1 MAFATIDVTKGITGV
16 TPVANGGT
24 GLTSYTPGK
33 VLQVVSATY
42 SSITTTSS
50 TSYVDTGITVNIT
63 PSATSSKVFVITNIL
78 GINSSS
84 STLSSVN
91 LQLLRDTT
99 QVAETRNVGYQ
110 DTALLNQG
118 ITLQTLDTP
127 NTTSELTYKVQ
138 FSNRIVASVGIN
150 GTSDNSKITAF
161 EVGA

>member
-118 ITLQTLDTP
+118 ITLQTLDLAYVP
-127 NTTSELTYKVQ
+127 K
-138 FSNRIVASVGIN
+138 
-150 GTSDNSKITAF
+150 SDNPWA
-161 EVGA
+161 

>member
-1 MAFATIDVTKGITGV
+1 MGIISNGTTIIDNGSLASGIG
-16 TPVANGGT
+16 
-24 GLTSYTPGK
+24 GK

-42 SSITTTSS
+42 STITNTSS

-78 GINSSS
+78 GVNSSS
-84 STLSSVN
+84 STLSAVN

-138 FSNRIVASVGIN
+138 FSNRISASVGIN
-150 GTSDNSKITAF
+150 ATSDTSKITAF